1 MILDMQNTS
10 HILKVAGINHFS
22 ACVTLIII
30 YFFHSD
36 TRVRETKQ
44 WSVRKN

>member
-1 MILDMQNTS
+1 MILDMQNNS

-30 YFFHSD
+30 IYIFTLIPELKRNKAGD
-36 TRVRETKQ
+36 L
-44 WSVRKN
+44 